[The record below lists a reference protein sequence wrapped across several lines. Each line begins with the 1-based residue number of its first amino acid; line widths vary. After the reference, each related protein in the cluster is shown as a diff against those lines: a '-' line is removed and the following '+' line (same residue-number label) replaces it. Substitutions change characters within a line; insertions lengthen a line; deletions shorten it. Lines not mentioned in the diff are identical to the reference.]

1 MKRNRKYLAPTQ
13 GSPKSIENAE
23 ARKRPEDS
31 FRAEPRQRGWYWS
44 RLELL
49 AKSYQSQELLS
60 FSPDQI
66 LEAKLLNA
74 SYLGEPN
81 EIITHTNDGTFTLW
95 DGKDP
100 IATFETDP
108 RGGHWQEWGRGRNE
122 FRRVYPSPVRIGW
135 ETRK

>member
-1 MKRNRKYLAPTQ
+1 MQKL
-13 GSPKSIENAE
+13 ENALRILSE
-23 ARKRPEDS
+23 
-31 FRAEPRQRGWYWS
+31 AEPRQRGWYWS

-100 IATFETDP
+100 IASFETDP
-108 RGGHWQEWGRGRNE
+108 EGAIGRNGE
-122 FRRVYPSPVRIGW
+122 EAETNSGRVYPSPVP
-135 ETRK
+135 